1 MTTMPAH
8 DVWHVGM
15 DMSAAMPIGMA
26 ITTVAST
33 DGMAGAR
40 STTHGTILH
49 GMVLAIGMTHG
60 MTHGTTDTQDG
71 TVDGMVGD
79 HITLITTIGDGMD
92 TIIRFMAAEAVGQ
105 DTTALVVLVLPT
117 TAMVHTDVLN
127 LHSVLAA
134 ASVRALPTETEPAE
148 LLREVAHPTDSTPT
162 AMYLTKGIISTHLR
176 YAINL

>member
-1 MTTMPAH
+1 MDTSAAMHIGMDTTT
-8 DVWHVGM
+8 DDSTVGM
-15 DMSAAMPIGMA
+15 DG
-26 ITTVAST
+26 V
-33 DGMAGAR
+33 R
-40 STTHGTILH
+40 STTHGTTRR

-71 TVDGMVGD
+71 TADGMVGD
-79 HITLITTIGDGMD
+79 HITHITTIGDGMD
-92 TIIRFMAAEAVGQ
+92 TIIRFMAAEAAGQ

-176 YAINL
+176 DAINL